1 MEGIANEIC
10 PNTNI
15 SVGLLINVNC
25 TEALEPEEVISSGES
40 GPYAVNTILGW
51 CVVGSV
57 SCTSK
62 NEDKVTCHR
71 VSGSQNFGKHHFC
84 IINEV
89 KDTENKD
96 MLSKIYHAGFLN
108 QSNQESLIR
117 C

>member
-15 SVGLLINVNC
+15 SVGLFFHVNC

-51 CVVGSV
+51 CGWGQYPVLVKMAGL
-57 SCTSK
+57 
-62 NEDKVTCHR
+62 
-71 VSGSQNFGKHHFC
+71 QNFGKHHFC